1 MLIPLAAGA
10 IFKIYDDVQDT
21 NMEISK
27 ERMEL
32 LQVLL
37 VCIVTIFLMTDIGV
51 STLFIIISIACIF
64 ANQVDSSFW
73 KSCLVIPFLTTLANA
88 HLFEF
93 VGIFDLIQ
101 RLTLFVM
108 TPLIILAE
116 DTLFPEDFSQTKYL
130 FRVGVVA
137 FCLFVCMLANGL
149 SSGPFISSSMLFVI
163 GYCLTSLVNNTH
175 RLYESTY
182 DI

>member
-10 IFKIYDDVQDT
+10 IFKIYDDIHDT
-21 NMEISK
+21 EMDVSNET
-27 ERMEL
+27 MEL
-32 LQVLL
+32 VQVLL
-37 VCIVTIFLMTDIGV
+37 VCIITIFLMKDIGV
-51 STLFIIISIACIF
+51 STLFIVISIACIF

-73 KSCLVIPFLTTLANA
+73 KSCLIIPFLTTLANA

-101 RLTLFVM
+101 RVTLFIM
-108 TPLIILAE
+108 TPLIILGE
-116 DTLFPEDFSQTKYL
+116 DTLFPEDFSQRKYL
-130 FRVGVVA
+130 FRIGVVA
-137 FCLFVCMLANGL
+137 FCLFVCMLVNGL
-149 SSGPFISSSMLFVI
+149 SAAPFITSSMLFVI
-163 GYCLTSLVNNTH
+163 GYCLTSLVNNMH